1 MFNLVFPTI
10 PLKVVFLTIP
20 LGEPMQ
26 YGIS

>member
-10 PLKVVFLTIP
+10 PLKVVFPTIP
-20 LGEPMQ
+20 LKEPMQ